1 MFDSEKILRKKDKEN
16 NFIIFDF
23 TIKKKYKRKFNI
35 IKIGLNLI
43 NYFYIFL

>member
-1 MFDSEKILRKKDKEN
+1 MFDSEKILRKKDKED

-23 TIKKKYKRKFNI
+23 TIKKYKRKFNI

-43 NYFYIFL
+43 NYFYIFF